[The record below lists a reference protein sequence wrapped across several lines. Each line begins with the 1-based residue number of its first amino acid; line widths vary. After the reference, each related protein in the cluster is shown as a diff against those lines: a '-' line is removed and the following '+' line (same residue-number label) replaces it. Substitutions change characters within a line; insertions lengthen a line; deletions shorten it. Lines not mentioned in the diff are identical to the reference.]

1 MWSCRRLLYLWVFGI
16 ACIRLSPLVYGGAS
30 GDGHNIGAGGRGGN
44 DNRYERGTGG
54 HAAAAAEA
62 EARNHHLIYG
72 SPRED
77 LDYVHQY
84 DQLYDERARQQ
95 VTKITERE
103 SMLLPLM

>member
-16 ACIRLSPLVYGGAS
+16 AWIRLSPLVYGGAS
-30 GDGHNIGAGGRGGN
+30 GDGTNIGAGGRGGN
-44 DNRYERGTGG
+44 NNRYERGTGG
-54 HAAAAAEA
+54 DAAAEA
-62 EARNHHLIYG
+62 EARDHHLIYG

-77 LDYVHQY
+77 LEYVNHH